1 MMKNEVKYYH
11 IEDDIKRYPEATI
24 YIVWS
29 RRGVG
34 KTYSALKYPY
44 EHNFKTV
51 YMKRTNEDVKTI
63 CSYNSDSDFDPSP
76 FSPINRDLGVNIHP
90 RLIQPGFGGFYQA
103 DDEGRLS
110 GKTIAYICS
119 LNAIKRIKG
128 IDLSDA
134 EWIIFDEFIP
144 QPGEIV
150 KRAEG
155 EMLLSLFETVNRD
168 RRKRGRNGLKLML
181 FANAEEISTPIT
193 NTLEV
198 VDTMADMQARGID
211 IFYDRNR
218 GILLHH
224 VSNDDVPLLQSEM
237 GDMYRVMNG
246 TAWAEKSYGG
256 FFSGND
262 FSNIQDISLKGYKC
276 LLQLN
281 YNRRCTTYIYVNQ
294 RGNYYM
300 TDTKGKPVRIY
311 NLDRENEQKRFYI
324 DYGSRLKEACI
335 NDRFKFK
342 RYSYYD
348 LIINYSKFYNI

>member
-1 MMKNEVKYYH
+1 MMKNKYYQ
-11 IEDDIKRYPEATI
+11 IQDDVKKYPDATI

-44 EHNFKTV
+44 ENGFKTI

-63 CSYNSDSDFDPSP
+63 CAYNKDMDFDPSP
-76 FSPINRDLGVNIHP
+76 FFPINRDLGTNIKP
-90 RLIQPGFGGFYQA
+90 RLIQEGIGAFYQA
-103 DDEGRLS
+103 DEEGKCTGS
-110 GKTIAYICS
+110 VISYICS

-128 IDLSDA
+128 IDLSVA

-144 QPGEIV
+144 QPGEVV

-198 VDTMADMQARGID
+198 VDTMAEMQAKGID
-211 IFYDRNR
+211 KYYDRDR

-224 VSNDDVPLLQSEM
+224 VSNEDVPLIQEEM
-237 GDMYRVMNG
+237 GDMYRVMRG

-256 FFSGND
+256 YFSGND
-262 FSNIQDISLKGYKC
+262 FTNIKEVSLKGYRC
-276 LLQLN
+276 LLKLKYQRKN
-281 YNRRCTTYIYVNQ
+281 TAYIYLHHN
-294 RGNYYM
+294 GNYYM
-300 TDTKGKPVRIY
+300 TDTKGKAIREY
-311 NLDRENEQKRFYI
+311 DLDRENEQKRFYI
-324 DYGSRLKEACI
+324 EYGSRLREACI
-335 NDRFKFK
+335 DDRFKFK
-342 RYSYYD
+342 KYSYYD
-348 LIINYSKFYNI
+348 MIINYTKIYNI